1 MELSSTLRPLRIFG
15 VLEFALIKKVTLK
28 EEENVILYSVEGMRE
43 FEDSEADPKAML
55 EEYFQ
60 LGINYDDLWRRWEE
74 DSNFKSKSKRLYG
87 LRGTTKLQS

>member
-1 MELSSTLRPLRIFG
+1 M
-15 VLEFALIKKVTLK
+15 TLK

-43 FEDSEADPKAML
+43 DSGADPKAML

-74 DSNFKSKSKRLYG
+74 DSNFKSKSKGLYG
-87 LRGTTKLQS
+87 LRGTTKLLS